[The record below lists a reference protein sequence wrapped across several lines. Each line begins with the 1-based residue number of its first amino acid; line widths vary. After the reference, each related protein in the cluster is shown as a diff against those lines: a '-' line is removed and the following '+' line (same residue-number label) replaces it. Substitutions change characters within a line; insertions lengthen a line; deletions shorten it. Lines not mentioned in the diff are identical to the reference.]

1 MQGTVQ
7 LEKYFAASEIT
18 VLAVC
23 FVMLILLTVSFKVRM
38 KSFRIFAAML
48 YMLIIATLADLTLHY
63 LMDRDPAALSRQRRK
78 PYVLIATALFI
89 TFSIADAVGIFT
101 GRTMHIVDGMIS
113 FEGATIF
120 TIGYVLFVLLLTV
133 LLIRVRRRL
142 YRQVMIGF
150 FGVAMISIIVL
161 AAARLRMQSTYTS
174 STFLFP
180 LIAVM
185 YLLHSNPYDALL
197 GANDLRGLNNLI
209 HYSDEKQR
217 EYLFLSLYMRE
228 LDESGATLSEE
239 MRALIRHV
247 AESYYRKSTLFQV
260 SNGHMLLMVPKDRN
274 PNDYISF
281 IRSIHAQIPE
291 NTIHRVQPDDR
302 DKFRRYETILKEVAD
317 IAAKKDPDDPRV
329 LVYCQ
334 PVYNI
339 RTGKYDTAE
348 ALMRLLL
355 DDMGVVFPDQFI
367 PIAEENGYIHVLTE
381 IILSKTCKAISDLLS
396 EGFEVTRIS
405 VNVSVMELRDQ
416 DFCGDINSIID
427 RSGVDSSR
435 IAIELTESRNDSDF
449 LVMKEKIEELKKK
462 GITFYLDD
470 FGTGYSNMERILEL
484 PFDIIKF
491 DRSMVIAG
499 GQNKRSEQVLGSL
512 ADLFSKLNYSV
523 LYEGVENEK
532 DEEMCRGL
540 SASYLQ
546 GYKYSKPV
554 PISELKR
561 FLDKE

>member
-63 LMDRDPAALSRQRRK
+63 LMDRDPDLPRTVFYALRTIYHTLLFAILHQYVIYACEATALSRQRRK

-113 FEGATIF
+113 FEGSTIF

-161 AAARLRMQSTYTS
+161 AAARLRIQSTYTS

-209 HYSDEKQR
+209 YYSDEGV
-217 EYLFLSLYMRE
+217 L
-228 LDESGATLSEE
+228 
-239 MRALIRHV
+239 
-247 AESYYRKSTLFQV
+247 
-260 SNGHMLLMVPKDRN
+260 GH
-274 PNDYISF
+274 
-281 IRSIHAQIPE
+281 
-291 NTIHRVQPDDR
+291 IHRVMS
-302 DKFRRYETILKEVAD
+302 ILTNLCCG
-317 IAAKKDPDDPRV
+317 I
-329 LVYCQ
+329 
-334 PVYNI
+334 
-339 RTGKYDTAE
+339 
-348 ALMRLLL
+348 
-355 DDMGVVFPDQFI
+355 FI
-367 PIAEENGYIHVLTE
+367 P
-381 IILSKTCKAISDLLS
+381 
-396 EGFEVTRIS
+396 
-405 VNVSVMELRDQ
+405 
-416 DFCGDINSIID
+416 
-427 RSGVDSSR
+427 GV
-435 IAIELTESRNDSDF
+435 
-449 LVMKEKIEELKKK
+449 
-462 GITFYLDD
+462 
-470 FGTGYSNMERILEL
+470 
-484 PFDIIKF
+484 FDVF
-491 DRSMVIAG
+491 H
-499 GQNKRSEQVLGSL
+499 
-512 ADLFSKLNYSV
+512 LFN
-523 LYEGVENEK
+523 
-532 DEEMCRGL
+532 CRHAK
-540 SASYLQ
+540 S
-546 GYKYSKPV
+546 
-554 PISELKR
+554 
-561 FLDKE
+561 

>member
-63 LMDRDPAALSRQRRK
+63 LMDRDPDLPRTVFYALRTIYHTLLFAILHQYVNYACEATALSRQRRK
-78 PYVLIATALFI
+78 PYVLIATALLI

-113 FEGATIF
+113 FEGSTIF

-161 AAARLRMQSTYTS
+161 AAARLRIQSTYTS

-185 YLLHSNPYDALL
+185 YLLHSNPYDVLL

-228 LDESGATLSEE
+228 LDESGATMSEE

-274 PNDYISF
+274 PNWEERTAKVLEEFGKEYERFRYDYKLVIGESTPELNRKNDYISF

-367 PIAEENGYIHVLTE
+367 PLAEENGYIHVLTE

-435 IAIELTESRNDSDF
+435 IAIELTESRNDSESWSF
-449 LVMKEKIEELKKK
+449 RLILSNS
-462 GITFYLDD
+462 
-470 FGTGYSNMERILEL
+470 TG
-484 PFDIIKF
+484 
-491 DRSMVIAG
+491 AW
-499 GQNKRSEQVLGSL
+499 
-512 ADLFSKLNYSV
+512 
-523 LYEGVENEK
+523 
-532 DEEMCRGL
+532 
-540 SASYLQ
+540 
-546 GYKYSKPV
+546 
-554 PISELKR
+554 
-561 FLDKE
+561 